1 MKQLCY
7 HCMQYFEGGS
17 VCPHCGHDLFEEY
30 EHVPY
35 HLKRGT
41 LLANRY
47 IIGAVLGEGGFGITY

>member
-7 HCMQYFEGGS
+7 HCMQYFEDGS

-41 LLANRY
+41 LLANR
-47 IIGAVLGEGGFGITY
+47 